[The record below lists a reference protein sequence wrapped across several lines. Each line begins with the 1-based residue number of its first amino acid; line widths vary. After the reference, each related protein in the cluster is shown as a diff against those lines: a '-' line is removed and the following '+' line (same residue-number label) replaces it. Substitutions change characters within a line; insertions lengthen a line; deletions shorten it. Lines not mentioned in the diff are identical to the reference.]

1 MADMPVLSDWDAY
14 MDSSKLAALGKIDVD
29 DFLANHPF
37 GDLLKRANTG
47 EVRDIRSHCLDFM
60 DHLVDAILSLHLVT
74 GNFYQGIYCF
84 CPEMVLEE
92 DDRYIFG
99 LVGKLVR
106 VLSKVGCLSRDAVNA
121 SIDEFAAFVVE
132 ARFRHEES
140 ERSASAISDVVTY
153 LLSDYG
159 FLSRHNLVR
168 DLQLCSVV
176 VLKNPV
182 RLPSIDVDLSDCSVP
197 AVVLNSAIKCVQS
210 YVRMPSFEQ
219 GAIFTVA
226 TMDAVRQSVV
236 KAQDFMESTDFDPWA
251 EIAQSDRSTFVGR
264 YSDLFAAHL
273 AQKKK
278 NAETR
283 LRSVPERP
291 RDMRSGGSVVSGAG
305 SAVASP
311 LRSTVSVVSS
321 TKESRKEL
329 QTSLASSLGVKRG
342 STQPVV
348 SRPKVAGDAGEQS
361 GSCSSKR
368 RSSVRRTKRGTYKG
382 ERKKKAVLESDW
394 SIERQIV
401 CNWYV

>member
-1 MADMPVLSDWDAY
+1 

-37 GDLLKRANTG
+37 GDSLGRANTG
-47 EVRDIRSHCLDFM
+47 EVRDIRSRCLELI
-60 DHLVDAILSLHLVT
+60 DHLMDAFLSLHLVT

-84 CPEMVLEE
+84 CPEMLLEG

-99 LVGKLVR
+99 LFGKLVR
-106 VLSKVGCLSRDAVNA
+106 VLEKVGCLSRYAVNA

-140 ERSASAISDVVTY
+140 ERSASAISDIVAY

-168 DLQLCSVV
+168 VLQLCSLV
-176 VLKNPV
+176 VLKGPV
-182 RLPSIDVDLSDCSVP
+182 RLPSIDIDLSDCSVP
-197 AVVLNSAIKCVQS
+197 AVLVNSAIKCVQS
-210 YVRMPSFEQ
+210 YVRMPSFKQ
-219 GAIFTVA
+219 GDFFTIA

-236 KAQDFMESTDFDPWA
+236 KAQDFVDPWA

-278 NAETR
+278 HAETR
-283 LRSVPERP
+283 LRSVPGRP

-305 SAVASP
+305 SVIASP
-311 LRSTVSVVSS
+311 VRITVSVVSS
-321 TKESRKEL
+321 TEKSRKEL
-329 QTSLASSLGVKRG
+329 QTSLVCSLGVKRG

-348 SRPKVAGDAGEQS
+348 GGPKVADDAREQS
-361 GSCSSKR
+361 GLCSSKG
-368 RSSVRRTKRGTYKG
+368 RSSVRRTKRGTDKG
-382 ERKKKAVLESDW
+382 RKKRKAVLES
-394 SIERQIV
+394 E
-401 CNWYV
+401 